1 MKEKIIVAVIAI
13 LVVIGTIFTAM
24 TIKAEEEQSQKQE
37 ERIIV
42 SEKVTDEC
50 TEEYEKSMIDEE
62 VTEASSSDEKL
73 SANSAM
79 ILKKYFVVCEHTIN
93 EYAEIPPELVNLTQ
107 EEIIKQFPEWE
118 LIGFTPNEVVLF
130 KEINGQ
136 CGEHFILREV
146 ERKNNN
152 LQSIRK

>member
-13 LVVIGTIFTAM
+13 LVVLGAIFAATI
-24 TIKAEEEQSQKQE
+24 IKGEEETEPKQE

-42 SEKVTDEC
+42 SEEVTDEC
-50 TEEYEKSMIDEE
+50 TEEYEISMRDEE
-62 VTEASSSDEKL
+62 ATEASSSDEKL

-79 ILKKYFVVCEHTIN
+79 ILKKYFVGCEHTIN

-118 LIGFTPNEVVLF
+118 LIGFNPNEVILF
-130 KEINGQ
+130 KEVNGQ
-136 CGEHFILREV
+136 CGEHFALREV
-146 ERKNNN
+146 ER
-152 LQSIRK
+152 

>member
-1 MKEKIIVAVIAI
+1 MKEKIILAVIAT
-13 LVVIGTIFTAM
+13 LVVIGAIFTAM
-24 TIKAEEEQSQKQE
+24 VIKSEEEIEQKQE
-37 ERIIV
+37 EIII

-50 TEEYEKSMIDEE
+50 TEEYEISMLSQDA
-62 VTEASSSDEKL
+62 TEASSSDEKI

-79 ILKKYFVVCEHTIN
+79 ILKKYYQGCEHTIN

-118 LIGFTPNEVVLF
+118 LIGFNSNEIILF
-130 KEINGQ
+130 KEVNGQ
-136 CGEHFILREV
+136 CGEHFILRDV

-152 LQSIRK
+152 L